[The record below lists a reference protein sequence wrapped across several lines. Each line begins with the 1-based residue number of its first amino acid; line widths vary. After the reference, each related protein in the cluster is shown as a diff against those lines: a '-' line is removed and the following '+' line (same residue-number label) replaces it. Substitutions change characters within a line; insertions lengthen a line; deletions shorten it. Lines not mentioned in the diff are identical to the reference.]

1 MEAQELLKKLR
12 ALEEGQ
18 AELEREI
25 GRLVPEAE
33 RRGGARPTAR
43 RRRRPPPAF
52 PSSSSRRA
60 IAAFP
65 HPSFSSRLLHRARL
79 SDRHCH
85 WILQSLGQAV
95 HIIAPDGKL
104 LYWNR
109 YAEHMYGYSSSEAIG
124 RDAVEL
130 IVHPT
135 DFDAANIVL
144 LLLQAFSNIVI
155 QNIFMGKCFRG
166 KFPVKNKSGERFF
179 IVVNNTPL
187 YDDDG
192 SLIGL
197 ICLSLDVRTLQ
208 EVFSPSATGQSFE
221 SSAKPNFHANNR
233 PKSVSRNKGSFDSQQ
248 PLQSTITSKITTF
261 ATKVTSRAHSRVRTG
276 HNCNVQYGSSCEDQ
290 DSEHEVRAELTSSEA
305 STPNGDVRHG
315 VFVAEEK
322 SPGKSSKTSDDSGD
336 GKVGFHKMFSSKAEG
351 LLAKKGIPWP
361 WKGREND
368 GGSGKNNVTSTPLH
382 DKQENDRSHQRVPV
396 PITIPERQDSDYV
409 QTSKYEVSG
418 SWWTFNNNSTSS
430 MSSTSSNGSP
440 IERLDYEA
448 DCLDYEILWEDL
460 VVGEQIGQGSCGTV
474 YHALWYGSDVAVKL
488 FSSQEYSEEMINT
501 FRQEVSLMK
510 KLRHP
515 NIILFMGA
523 VASQRQLCIVTEFL
537 PRGSL
542 FRLLQKNTGK
552 LDPRRRVN
560 MAIDIARGMN
570 YLHNSIPTVVHRDL
584 KSSNLLVDK
593 NWTVKV
599 ADFGL
604 SRVKLETFL
613 TTKTGKGTL
622 SFHIQPQWMAPEVLR
637 SEPSNEKSDVY
648 SYGVV
653 LWELVAQKIPWDTL
667 NTMQVIGAVGFMDQR
682 LEIPSNTDPEWA
694 SIIESC
700 WDSDPQRRPSFREL
714 LERLQELQKQYA
726 AQAQTQ
732 RKAAGKGAG
741 KMSGED
747 C

>member
-109 YAEHMYGYSSSEAIG
+109 YAEHMYGYSASEAIS

-135 DFDAANIVL
+135 DFDAA
-144 LLLQAFSNIVI
+144 NIVI

-208 EVFSPSATGQSFE
+208 E
-221 SSAKPNFHANNR
+221 
-233 PKSVSRNKGSFDSQQ
+233 
-248 PLQSTITSKITTF
+248 

-322 SPGKSSKTSDDSGD
+322 SPGKSSKTNDDSGD

-382 DKQENDRSHQRVPV
+382 DKQENDRSHQRVPE

-418 SWWTFNNNSTSS
+418 SWWTFNNNSTSN

-488 FSSQEYSEEMINT
+488 FSGQEYSEEMINT

-515 NIILFMGA
+515 NMILFMGA
-523 VASQRQLCIVTEFL
+523 VASQRRLCIVTEFL
-537 PRGSL
+537 PR
-542 FRLLQKNTGK
+542 
-552 LDPRRRVN
+552 
-560 MAIDIARGMN
+560 
-570 YLHNSIPTVVHRDL
+570 
-584 KSSNLLVDK
+584 
-593 NWTVKV
+593 
-599 ADFGL
+599 
-604 SRVKLETFL
+604 
-613 TTKTGKGTL
+613 
-622 SFHIQPQWMAPEVLR
+622 
-637 SEPSNEKSDVY
+637 SDVY

-726 AQAQTQ
+726 TQAQTQ

-741 KMSGED
+741 KMSGD
-747 C
+747 ASFVS

>member
-104 LYWNR
+104 LYCFN
-109 YAEHMYGYSSSEAIG
+109 SS
-124 RDAVEL
+124 
-130 IVHPT
+130 
-135 DFDAANIVL
+135 
-144 LLLQAFSNIVI
+144 
-155 QNIFMGKCFRG
+155 
-166 KFPVKNKSGERFF
+166 
-179 IVVNNTPL
+179 
-187 YDDDG
+187 
-192 SLIGL
+192 
-197 ICLSLDVRTLQ
+197 
-208 EVFSPSATGQSFE
+208 
-221 SSAKPNFHANNR
+221 
-233 PKSVSRNKGSFDSQQ
+233 
-248 PLQSTITSKITTF
+248 

-409 QTSKYEVSG
+409 QTSKYE
-418 SWWTFNNNSTSS
+418 
-430 MSSTSSNGSP
+430 
-440 IERLDYEA
+440 
-448 DCLDYEILWEDL
+448 
-460 VVGEQIGQGSCGTV
+460 
-474 YHALWYGSDVAVKL
+474 DVAVKL

-613 TTKTGKGTL
+613 TTKTGKGT
-622 SFHIQPQWMAPEVLR
+622 PQWMAPEVLR

-667 NTMQVIGAVGFMDQR
+667 NTMQVRFFAMCTYVGQIGSDFLSSIFGGNCCDFLQKVIGAVGFMDQR

>member
-1 MEAQELLKKLR
+1 M
-12 ALEEGQ
+12 
-18 AELEREI
+18 
-25 GRLVPEAE
+25 
-33 RRGGARPTAR
+33 
-43 RRRRPPPAF
+43 F
-52 PSSSSRRA
+52 
-60 IAAFP
+60 
-65 HPSFSSRLLHRARL
+65 
-79 SDRHCH
+79 
-85 WILQSLGQAV
+85 
-95 HIIAPDGKL
+95 
-104 LYWNR
+104 
-109 YAEHMYGYSSSEAIG
+109 GYSASEAIG
-124 RDAVEL
+124 QDAVEL

-135 DFDAANIVL
+135 DFDAA
-144 LLLQAFSNIVI
+144 NIVI

-221 SSAKPNFHANNR
+221 SSAKPNFHVNNR
-233 PKSVSRNKGSFDSQQ
+233 PKSGSQNRGSFDSQQ

-261 ATKVTSRAHSRVRTG
+261 ATKVTSKVRSRVRTG
-276 HNCNVQYGSSCEDQ
+276 QNCNIQYGSGWEDH

-305 STPNGDVRHG
+305 STPNGDVRPG

-322 SPGKSSKTSDDSGD
+322 SPGKSSKTSDDSGE

-351 LLAKKGIPWP
+351 LLSKKGMSWP
-361 WKGREND
+361 WKGRETD
-368 GGSGKNNVTSTPLH
+368 GGSGKNNMTSAPLH
-382 DKQENDRSHQRVPV
+382 DKQENDRIHQRVPE
-396 PITIPERQDSDYV
+396 PITVPECQDTEYA

-460 VVGEQIGQGSCGTV
+460 VIGQQIGQGSCGTV

-488 FSSQEYSEEMINT
+488 FSGQEYSEEMINT

-523 VASQRQLCIVTEFL
+523 VASQRRLCIVTEFL

-542 FRLLQKNTGK
+542 FRLLQKNNGK

-570 YLHNSIPTVVHRDL
+570 YLHSSIPTVVHRDL
-584 KSSNLLVDK
+584 KSSNMLVDK

-604 SRVKLETFL
+604 SRLKLETFL
-613 TTKTGKGTL
+613 TTKSGKGTL

-648 SYGVV
+648 SFGVV
-653 LWELVAQKIPWDTL
+653 LWEIATHKIPWNTL
-667 NTMQVIGAVGFMDQR
+667 NPMQVIGAVGFMDQR
-682 LEIPSNTDPEWA
+682 LEIPSDTDPEWA

-700 WDSDPQRRPSFREL
+700 WDSDPQCRPSFREL

-726 AQAQTQ
+726 VEAQTH
-732 RKAAGKGAG
+732 RKTGGKGAG